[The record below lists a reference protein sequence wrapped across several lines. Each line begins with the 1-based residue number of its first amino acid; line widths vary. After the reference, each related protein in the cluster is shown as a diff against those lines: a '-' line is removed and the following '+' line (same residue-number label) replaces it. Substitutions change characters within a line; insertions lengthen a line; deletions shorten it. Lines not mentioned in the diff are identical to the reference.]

1 MPHHAIWFPISCVA
15 LGVALTACTST
26 PATRAPVV
34 AVPTQAAAATDA
46 GASAGAA
53 AVTTAPPAGAP
64 SQANAGPGGGQA
76 VPPDGSVYFAFD
88 SAVVASSY
96 EPVIL
101 TNEKYLQNRGQLKV
115 QVQGN
120 ADERGSREYNLALGQ
135 RRADAAK
142 RALTLLGAKEGQI
155 EAVSLGE
162 EKPRALGKDEA
173 SYAENRRDDM
183 LYNGE

>member
-120 ADERGSREYNLALGQ
+120 ADERGSREYNLALGNKRAEAVRRELVMSGLNAGRVEAVSFGKEKPKALGHDEQ
-135 RRADAAK
+135 AWAQNRRADIVA
-142 RALTLLGAKEGQI
+142 T
-155 EAVSLGE
+155 
-162 EKPRALGKDEA
+162 P
-173 SYAENRRDDM
+173 
-183 LYNGE
+183 